1 MAKLLVWIQTVLVP
15 WLGAPGVF
23 VVAFLDSSFLS
34 LPEITDVL
42 VVTSGMRDAPTA
54 WAAALMAT
62 LGSVAG
68 CTVLWWLGRK
78 GGEGLL
84 SRRFGRA
91 RVERTRDAFARWD
104 LLALAGPAVMPPPM
118 PFKAFVIAAGVFR
131 VPFWR
136 FAATIFLARGLR
148 YAVWVVVSLTYH
160 ERALRI
166 LESADRWFA
175 DRAAVILLAAAAV
188 VLLAAWWVVR
198 RRSGEA
204 PSTADGP
211 AA

>member
-1 MAKLLVWIQTVLVP
+1 MAKLLVWIQAVLVP
-15 WLGAPGVF
+15 WLGAPGIF

-42 VVTSGMRDAPTA
+42 VVTSGMRDAKTA
-54 WAAALMAT
+54 WVAALMAT
-62 LGSVAG
+62 LGSLAG
-68 CTVLWWLGRK
+68 CAVLWWIGRK

-84 SRRFGRA
+84 ARRFGNA
-91 RVERTRDAFARWD
+91 RVERTRAAFARWD

-136 FAATIFLARGLR
+136 FAATILLARGLR
-148 YAVWVVVSLTYH
+148 YAAWVVISVTYH
-160 ERALRI
+160 ERALGM
-166 LESADRWFA
+166 LESLDRWFA
-175 DRAAVILLAAAAV
+175 DRALILLLITAIC
-188 VLLAAWWVVR
+188 VLFAAWLVIR

-204 PSTADGP
+204 VSPADGP
-211 AA
+211 VL